1 MAHCFGKFNKE
12 TPKLDNESRAADKMV
27 VSQEEPMRTNQS
39 FRELTQAGVS
49 QKRIDPVTVISA
61 ASATFD
67 FIKGIASTDA
77 FYRACVIGLEN
88 LGNRELINP
97 TWYISYGVIRNLP
110 NTLPAN
116 KAGIFT
122 FEKTAY
128 SAAGTSGVL
137 TYTIANTN
145 LQVAVLWSVPYSYAY
160 YSNEYNVKIFRNVQA
175 NEDLFNRMYS
185 DGTTLTA
192 YNSGSWHSHSRWGIN
207 VKVAMTNAGRASL
220 LVEVK
225 FTTIDQSSVIG

>member
-1 MAHCFGKFNKE
+1 MCQRILKE
-12 TPKLDNESRAADKMV
+12 IFDLYTFIIFILV
-27 VSQEEPMRTNQS
+27 
-39 FRELTQAGVS
+39 
-49 QKRIDPVTVISA
+49 DPVTVISA

-122 FEKTAY
+122 FEKTACK
-128 SAAGTSGVL
+128 
-137 TYTIANTN
+137 TIFI
-145 LQVAVLWSVPYSYAY
+145 P
-160 YSNEYNVKIFRNVQA
+160 
-175 NEDLFNRMYS
+175 
-185 DGTTLTA
+185 
-192 YNSGSWHSHSRWGIN
+192 
-207 VKVAMTNAGRASL
+207 
-220 LVEVK
+220 
-225 FTTIDQSSVIG
+225 